1 MADKYLDLYHTTIM
15 AKFHECFKNFNAALV
30 EADPGGMA
38 WVPEVMV
45 KFDDED
51 YCKIFYLDGE
61 VFVEPVYNP
70 IRDINDR

>member
-1 MADKYLDLYHTTIM
+1 MTKYLDTYHTGLM
-15 AKFHECFKNFNAALV
+15 EKFRQAFEDFNTALAN
-30 EADPGGMA
+30 ADPVGMA

-51 YCKIFYLDGE
+51 YCR
-61 VFVEPVYNP
+61 VFFEDESVYVEPIYNP